1 MNVII
6 TDLKA
11 RVSDDFKQLVEKKLS
26 RFDRIFGE
34 EATANVKV
42 TVEKNSQCV
51 EITVRHNGRVYR
63 TESVSESMNKSLDT
77 ALDLLAR
84 KIEKNKTKLE
94 RLFRGSQPG
103 TFAEP
108 EEEAETDSYEIIKRK
123 AFIVKP
129 MSAQE
134 AILQMNLVGHQFFM
148 FRDQDTNEINVV
160 YRRKDGTYGLLEPE
174 N

>member
-11 RVSDDFKQLVEKKLS
+11 RVSDDFKRLAEKKLS

-94 RLFRGSQPG
+94 KSFRDSQPG
-103 TFAEP
+103 TFDEL
-108 EEEAETDSYEIIKRK
+108 EEKTKTDSYEIIKRK

-129 MSAQE
+129 MSVQE

-148 FRDQDTNEINVV
+148 FRNQDTNEINVV
-160 YRRKDGTYGLLEPE
+160 YKRKDNTYGLLEPE